1 MKTLLFLA
9 LTLTSLS
16 SYAFTSV
23 TIKYDAKLVKR
34 DISSPLMALT
44 SEVKGN
50 DYCDISVSS
59 LENTDSMTVTSGT
72 VFEVTTVTQNNC
84 VRDWGRQCR
93 MDLKAYNQEKGVSLY
108 LSCKNRG
115 AFASE
120 LTVSK
125 VNKIAKNKISV
136 K

>member
-1 MKTLLFLA
+1 MKNLLFLA

-93 MDLKAYNQEKGVSLY
+93 NDRRGV
-108 LSCKNRG
+108 KQNH
-115 AFASE
+115 FASNIE
-120 LTVSK
+120 AFT
-125 VNKIAKNKISV
+125 
-136 K
+136 